1 MPTCPR
7 CGGDVAEGDVR
18 CEHCGHALAA
28 AAAPP
33 PASTSAAPEGARRI
47 AGVGCGLLTVMLIL
61 IAIVAVFGALL
72 GGLLGAAGG
81 RAS

>member
-7 CGGDVAEGDVR
+7 CGGDVAEGDDR

-28 AAAPP
+28 APPEPASAWAAP
-33 PASTSAAPEGARRI
+33 AGARRI

-61 IAIVAVFGALL
+61 VSIVAVLGALL
-72 GGLLGAAGG
+72 GGLLGAAGAG
-81 RAS
+81 AS